1 MVTLKYLILT
11 IIGFFCL
18 NSVKAQASGCLKFK
32 QGKFKMIYNEKLLI
46 IKRDAT
52 HQYEY
57 YNNSNVPISYKIKWI
72 GNCSYILKPDANN
85 FKRFPNTPKNAFIT
99 VNIISYNKNTYK
111 IKAIS
116 NFSPLVLESEIT
128 KIN

>member
-1 MVTLKYLILT
+1 
-11 IIGFFCL
+11 
-18 NSVKAQASGCLKFK
+18 
-32 QGKFKMIYNEKLLI
+32 MIYNEKLLI

-57 YNNSNVPISYKIKWI
+57 YDNSTVPISYKIKWI
-72 GNCSYILKPDANN
+72 SNCSYILKPDANN
-85 FKRFPNTPKNAFIT
+85 FKRFPNTPKNALIT
-99 VNIISYNKNTYK
+99 VNIISYSRDTYK

-116 NFSPLVLESEIT
+116 NFSPLALESEIT